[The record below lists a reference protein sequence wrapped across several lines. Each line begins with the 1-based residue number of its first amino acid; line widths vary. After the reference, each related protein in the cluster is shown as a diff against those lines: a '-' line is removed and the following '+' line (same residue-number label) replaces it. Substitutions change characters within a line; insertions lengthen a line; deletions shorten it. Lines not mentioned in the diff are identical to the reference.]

1 MIARY
6 AVMGYPVAHSLS
18 PTIHQLFAEQTGRT
32 LVYEKIQIDLPLFE
46 QQVIEFFDQGGKGLN
61 ITLPCKLRAFEMS
74 EQVSPRCSVAAAAN
88 TLWMQDGRLHADN
101 TDGVGLLRDLSRYV
115 ALTGKNILLLG
126 AGGAARGILGPL
138 LEANPAQ
145 LTITNRTPETAIALQ
160 SQFPQANICSF
171 TALSEQ
177 LEQCVYDVVINAT
190 SASLD
195 GQNLVLPAALMA
207 TLPFCYDLA
216 YSKTEATAFVA
227 SARALGCTAA
237 DGLGM
242 LVEQAAEA
250 FFIWH
255 GVMPDTAPVLNL
267 LINRY
272 RS

>member
-6 AVMGYPVAHSLS
+6 AVMGHPVAHSLS
-18 PTIHQLFAEQTGRT
+18 PTIHQLFAEQTGCK
-32 LVYEKIQIDLPLFE
+32 LVYEKIQIDLLLFE
-46 QQVIEFFDQGGKGLN
+46 QQVIEFFHRGGKGLN
-61 ITLPCKLRAFEMS
+61 ITLPCKLRAFAMS
-74 EQVSPRCSVAAAAN
+74 EQETPRSSVAAAAN
-88 TLWMQDGRLHADN
+88 MLWMQDGLLHADN
-101 TDGVGLLRDLSRYV
+101 TDGVGLLQDLSRYV
-115 ALTGKNILLLG
+115 ALTAKNILLLG

-138 LEANPAQ
+138 LAANPAQ

-160 SQFPQANICSF
+160 SHFPQANTCSF
-171 TALSEQ
+171 TALQEQ
-177 LEQCVYDVVINAT
+177 IEQRVYDVVINAT

-195 GQNLVLPAALMA
+195 GQNLVLPEALMA
-207 TLPFCYDLA
+207 AQPFCYDLA
-216 YSKTEATAFVA
+216 YSRTGATPFVA
-227 SARALGCTAA
+227 SARALGCKAA

-267 LINRY
+267 LMLRY